1 MPWTNEHI
9 GWLEYIDTKLTV
21 DNKNIDIYEFNY
33 NLEEDAIFS
42 SWAKHFRNHYCLDDL
57 IDLFI
62 EDTEYTTRSEYL
74 NNLKF
79 PEIGRAG
86 AKTRSGDFGEIL
98 ISDFIEYNLNYWVPR
113 TRFSERQN
121 RNNPTQGVDVIG
133 FKSDDYTQNNIND
146 ELLIF
151 EVKCK
156 LTGVNTNYT
165 QNRMMT
171 AINDSAKDFNIRK
184 AESLNA
190 LKQLYIKERNITN
203 SKKIGRFQNQLD
215 RPYTEKSGAASII
228 LNESYNEN
236 NIVRIDTSNHPNS
249 NNLMLII
256 IKGNELMP
264 LVHRLYE
271 KAANEA

>member
-1 MPWTNEHI
+1 
-9 GWLEYIDTKLTV
+9 
-21 DNKNIDIYEFNY
+21 
-33 NLEEDAIFS
+33 
-42 SWAKHFRNHYCLDDL
+42 
-57 IDLFI
+57 
-62 EDTEYTTRSEYL
+62 
-74 NNLKF
+74 
-79 PEIGRAG
+79 
-86 AKTRSGDFGEIL
+86 
-98 ISDFIEYNLNYWVPR
+98 
-113 TRFSERQN
+113 
-121 RNNPTQGVDVIG
+121 
-133 FKSDDYTQNNIND
+133 
-146 ELLIF
+146 
-151 EVKCK
+151 
-156 LTGVNTNYT
+156 
-165 QNRMMT
+165 MT

-190 LKQLYIKERNITN
+190 LKQLYIKERNTTN